1 MKKEH
6 KVLGF
11 LMDNEI
17 NEENINSFINVN
29 KSSVD
34 DMLQESFKSLNKL
47 IFYLSQGVE
56 KDDLDLIRKS
66 ILLISTLCDMKVF
79 NADDILLYKKKIKKT
94 RESLL
99 LKAKQQDCEELLYLA
114 NKVDEIVL
122 DKSFEKEDLITLIK
136 ELINKKE
143 DPNIIKKFLNINK
156 EAVINNLVLFDYTF
170 IKTLDSLNNNNI
182 DIYYYITLLKIF
194 YTSRVKKHKYM
205 CLL

>member
-6 KVLGF
+6 NVLGF

-34 DMLQESFKSLNKL
+34 NMLQESFKSLNKL

-79 NADDILLYKKKIKKT
+79 NADDILLYKKKIKKKHFFCFFT
-94 RESLL
+94 
-99 LKAKQQDCEELLYLA
+99 
-114 NKVDEIVL
+114 
-122 DKSFEKEDLITLIK
+122 EDLRVATLR
-136 ELINKKE
+136 
-143 DPNIIKKFLNINK
+143 P
-156 EAVINNLVLFDYTF
+156 T
-170 IKTLDSLNNNNI
+170 
-182 DIYYYITLLKIF
+182 
-194 YTSRVKKHKYM
+194 
-205 CLL
+205 

>member
-1 MKKEH
+1 
-6 KVLGF
+6 
-11 LMDNEI
+11 
-17 NEENINSFINVN
+17 
-29 KSSVD
+29 
-34 DMLQESFKSLNKL
+34 MLQESFKSLNKL

-66 ILLISTLCDMKVF
+66 ILLISALCDMKVF

-114 NKVDEIVL
+114 NMVDEIVL

-156 EAVINNLVLFDYTF
+156 EAVINNLVLFVRN
-170 IKTLDSLNNNNI
+170 KH
-182 DIYYYITLLKIF
+182 YYN
-194 YTSRVKKHKYM
+194 
-205 CLL
+205 CLY